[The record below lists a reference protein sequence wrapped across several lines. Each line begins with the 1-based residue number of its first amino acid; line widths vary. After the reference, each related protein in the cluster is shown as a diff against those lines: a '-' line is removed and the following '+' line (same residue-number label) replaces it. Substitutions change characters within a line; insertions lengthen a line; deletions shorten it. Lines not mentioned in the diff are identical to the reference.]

1 MSEWISNQNTVT
13 HSPGNIM
20 SYEKFWK
27 PLRRFQDF
35 DRLGAQSIVDVIKGI
50 QYIMGGINGREA
62 SWCLRT
68 GWMLGYIINLSST
81 MATHGYLDQKK
92 TMLATHSFWTYQ
104 VKRTDRFMKGIRGKA
119 LGKALSSDVLDLPT
133 CKLCVRGKVANL
145 NPYGE
150 ICHLIST
157 FLWKIASAPPSEG
170 YLFSNIVVGMKPGKV
185 PFWKLH
191 VLPAGS
197 CRHEK
202 SKKKIH
208 YLDNHHDLTWLGN
221 TATPHPTHNT
231 HSNPHPSTSGP
242 HPGIG
247 LSQKIT
253 TQVHPHP
260 SLEVAHHSPR
270 CYARLCSC
278 RDPLRQVPG
287 SGFRGFWLVGNH
299 RGIFCWGSGTG
310 RVHLLK
316 FNFIP
321 LINTRPSTK
330 EFSKTRRYLLRSINI
345 NSTL

>member
-1 MSEWISNQNTVT
+1 MSWNFHLFVKDCFGTAI
-13 HSPGNIM
+13 
-20 SYEKFWK
+20 
-27 PLRRFQDF
+27 RRVPFFKHCCWDE
-35 DRLGAQSIVDVIKGI
+35 AWQSSLL
-50 QYIMGGINGREA
+50 ETTCPS
-62 SWCLRT
+62 SWQ
-68 GWMLGYIINLSST
+68 LSSWKIKKKNPNDDNNK
-81 MATHGYLDQKK
+81 MVKK
-92 TMLATHSFWTYQ
+92 T
-104 VKRTDRFMKGIRGKA
+104 K
-119 LGKALSSDVLDLPT
+119 
-133 CKLCVRGKVANL
+133 N
-145 NPYGE
+145 
-150 ICHLIST
+150 
-157 FLWKIASAPPSEG
+157 
-170 YLFSNIVVGMKPGKV
+170 
-185 PFWKLH
+185 
-191 VLPAGS
+191 
-197 CRHEK
+197 
-202 SKKKIH
+202 H

>member
-104 VKRTDRFMKGIRGKA
+104 VKRTDRFMKTITAKA
-119 LGKALSSDVLDLPT
+119 LGKALSSDFWDLPT

-150 ICHLIST
+150 KSCY
-157 FLWKIASAPPSEG
+157 FCEKIGSAPPSEG

-185 PFWKLH
+185 ILETTYMSFQLAA
-191 VLPAGS
+191 VRLAG
-197 CRHEK
+197 HEK
-202 SKKKIH
+202 CKKKK
-208 YLDNHHDLTWLGN
+208 
-221 TATPHPTHNT
+221 
-231 HSNPHPSTSGP
+231 S
-242 HPGIG
+242 
-247 LSQKIT
+247 
-253 TQVHPHP
+253 
-260 SLEVAHHSPR
+260 
-270 CYARLCSC
+270 
-278 RDPLRQVPG
+278 
-287 SGFRGFWLVGNH
+287 
-299 RGIFCWGSGTG
+299 
-310 RVHLLK
+310 
-316 FNFIP
+316 
-321 LINTRPSTK
+321 
-330 EFSKTRRYLLRSINI
+330 
-345 NSTL
+345 